1 MSFICL
7 EAISVLSFD
16 ASFSLNRGLKMNY
29 CLWILVLLGPI
40 SALNLNETSS
50 KDLLKYVLNQGN
62 VLDMV
67 QLLRND
73 IDREF
78 FAELKKQ
85 GWSEDQILTEFKDR
99 SPREED
105 YLEQLI
111 AYDPTTRFIFES
123 IAAYFQKL
131 GIERDVAIRILG
143 SLTPIFGVPGVYP
156 LSKECSDA
164 SWTYLA
170 NLILSENPQDPEI
183 QFAISS
189 KYAILKNHFAN

>member
-1 MSFICL
+1 MKLVCL
-7 EAISVLSFD
+7 L
-16 ASFSLNRGLKMNY
+16 
-29 CLWILVLLGPI
+29 ILGLLGPI
-40 SALNLNETSS
+40 SALNLNETSQ

-67 QLLRND
+67 KLLRND

-78 FAELKKQ
+78 FAELTRQ
-85 GWSEDQILTEFKDR
+85 GWSEEKIIAEFKEP
-99 SPREED
+99 SPRDED

-111 AYDPTTRFIFES
+111 AYDPTTRYIFDE
-123 IAAYFQKL
+123 IAKYFKTL
-131 GIERDVAIRILG
+131 GVERDIAIRILG
-143 SLTPIFGVPGVYP
+143 SLTPIFGVPGLYP

-170 NLILSENPQDPEI
+170 NMFLSTPEDQEI

-189 KYAILKNHFAN
+189 KFANQCYL